1 MPATTVA
8 PHHAKQDKG
17 PKRGLGRILAKVD
30 PRKALDLRDRTQIA
44 DVLHANDRRRTLAAL
59 ADEIAIE
66 QDRLE
71 QRARYCQAKAIRLKI
86 GSNGRQKMLAEAAS
100 CVAASQLLSKTVK
113 GEADKI
119 HPDAGHRSDH
129 VNRALRLARQVQAA

>member
-86 GSNGRQKMLAEAAS
+86 GSNGRQKMLAEA
-100 CVAASQLLSKTVK
+100 
-113 GEADKI
+113 DKI